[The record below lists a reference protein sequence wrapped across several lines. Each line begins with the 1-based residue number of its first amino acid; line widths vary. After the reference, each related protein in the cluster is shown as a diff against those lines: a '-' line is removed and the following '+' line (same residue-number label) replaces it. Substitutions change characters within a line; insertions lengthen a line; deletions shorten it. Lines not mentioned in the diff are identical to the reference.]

1 MTAASRAKPT
11 PKPTLNPTF
20 LPSSVPTSEPTES
33 ITTQWLDKYNEIQ
46 YQYGSVHYDE
56 VKIAKSLITYFDV
69 KVNDEDVSSASST
82 ASGCYRWDRFLS
94 VLSTQQIGFSTAY
107 ISVMAFDSLGTD
119 LKNVPNITC
128 NVASVAQSISDA
140 LVSDY
145 QSKTVE
151 LSASCLSTENNG
163 QVSYVK
169 STWKVGRCGTS
180 PYLSVYTNSSTGAS
194 SMFMRLSPCNDTCD
208 QSITTD
214 TTTSSTF
221 MGSVGVI
228 RSVAIQFTAQYPAP
242 TIMSLSVQAVS
253 KSTVQTVVQLDEPGL
268 VYCAAYDT
276 ATYVVPSSVEAVI
289 LSSVSAW
296 SVVVNGKNISSV
308 NITNLAASTEY
319 TVLCAVSSV
328 QSITSSLQTVLT
340 KYNRTVTT
348 LCCRQVLVSV
358 LANSLALT
366 SSSTAIVRNAIKVSV
381 SSLPTGSKQAL
392 SVSVYLRKSG
402 VSYLA
407 SLSPNALTYTSASTL
422 SSSMLTLLSLS
433 TAGTYNV
440 TVSLSGTAKSLYET
454 VFSGSGSSTISVI
467 DTSTATNIVVAPPT
481 MTSATFS
488 SDGVSISVVFDRST
502 SLGQELGTNSQF
514 SCSKMFRFSEVT
526 AASLASCQFGA
537 NGSAVTIKPASS
549 STITVGSNITL
560 LGATLKAACFV
571 NYNCSR
577 WKYASTSVLS
587 VVGPAVATVPT
598 VLVAAPSIIGSCTNY
613 VIDVSGSVGSGYR
626 GWKSIT
632 YQVVGSALNAS
643 DLQAYLTS
651 LSGSSSTASLLR
663 VSVPYAYFNALSVY
677 SITATLCNFL
687 GVCGQSQV
695 SLSVSALSAPVVS
708 VVGPNVISQYSSQ
721 VTTLK
726 ALAYTTSCGS
736 TASTSANLAYVWSLV
751 ARSTTSGQISSAN
764 TPKSTTGSLLTI
776 GAYALTPLN
785 TYSVSISVTSLVTK
799 QTSTSSVT
807 IAVLQGLLHAVISGG
822 STRSVRVLNGAAV
835 DGSGSYDSDQA
846 GYGSVGVS
854 YLWSGYQLTPTYQ
867 TSCNI
872 LLSYGSSSTATVFG
886 LVNATNSTCVVSLI
900 VGLDTRVASS
910 SISVNFLGELCPKV
924 SISSTSPSS
933 LTHISIA
940 SKVSVVASIEQ
951 GTSPV
956 LCVWSFDDSVTTVS
970 SSLSLSSIALTSTK
984 TVVEAS
990 SSSSSSA
997 SVPLNLVIGAS
1008 QLPSGAQ
1015 LTLALTCSVVNATS
1029 KSLTSVNTILIT
1041 TNAPPS
1047 PGSFTVSPTSGVSLV
1062 TVFTY
1067 GASAWSDA
1075 DGDYPLNYQYGFVSP
1090 TDGTFVVV
1098 SGRSL
1103 TVRATSTLPPGVAGS
1118 NYGVS
1123 TRLNVFDSLSA
1134 ITSTTLAVR
1143 VNNSLFTSSSSGS
1156 SSASQKLNISFI
1168 GSVVSSGLSSAGL
1181 DTDSLKQVISTT
1193 AVAMNS
1199 VSCDGAPA
1207 NCTAL
1212 GRYHCS
1218 SVANTCGSCL
1228 PNFVGA
1234 SGASNQACVNVK
1246 DLAISG
1252 SSGACESS
1260 ADCANAWYTCDV
1272 STRTCYS
1279 PAKTCVNNC
1288 TDSSQ
1293 GICVYEDSVS
1303 GVSRDTCTLADI
1315 SCVAVCECLTGY
1327 SGTSCDVSASEL
1339 ASRQS
1344 IRTQLLDS
1352 MLTVVEAESSSESA
1366 TVSAW
1371 SSGLQTL
1378 TSAPSELN
1386 TDTVSTAIDLANY
1399 VLEANVAEGFAF
1411 SVVSAGLLAAVDSL
1425 AQSAT
1430 IQSDALATGSS
1441 RRALTSSS
1449 SAETNLK
1456 QVLDSVATATL
1467 TNMVAGEDPSEYETA
1482 TYRMK
1487 VKVFSANAASS
1498 STGTLSS
1505 PLSTSESENNV
1516 TTAATM
1522 TFPLAQ
1528 STLSTSSGYSV
1539 SMISLKSSIFSSYDP
1554 DSLSSV
1560 NGSASKY
1567 VSLGSYLANPLRMS
1581 VQADSS
1587 ICANSSGTD
1596 ASSLVTFKFKNAV
1609 SMNTSN
1615 LWAYPNLT
1623 YTTHCTVDLTS
1634 SGQYSS
1640 KVYNYSCP
1648 YGSNITHL
1656 CDGSQSMTITSAC
1669 ANRQSVP
1676 QCVATVISSSPS
1688 TQNSTVSCAV
1698 TEFTDDYT
1706 LCACNLCDLNAS
1718 VTSSGRRMRTRRFLS
1733 DSASTATYT
1742 AEMQSVVTFVAADFA
1757 AATLQSTSFSASSL
1771 QKAEVVIITF
1781 ALLWSVIFVSFG
1793 AVEIS
1798 GVAKKFAA
1806 YTEKLTL
1813 HTGYEGRHGTA
1824 FFPHHVDGSAG
1835 GAGSMV
1841 PHDQAKKLLKAY
1853 VFTFFPSIFSEK
1865 PAMMKFWHEIVHK
1878 HKYFSVAVRE
1888 DSYRKLVGTLEILSL
1903 LTAHMFL
1910 VAVLYDLEW
1919 PSDSGFCAQ
1928 QTSLGETT
1936 CLKRRSIFDKSTP
1949 MCHWESSASSSSG
1962 GECMWVEPSFNLSIQ
1977 IFVMMLV
1984 IAFSGPIN
1992 VIVSA
1997 LVKVLLLSPT
2007 KTEPNERAETIR
2019 IRRASALGAF
2029 PASFETQLTN
2039 VGLTTPRGSLN
2050 SARISPDRAENLR
2063 DQKDLAPETGGAALK
2078 RSPSLYDMV
2087 LRRQASNRTS
2097 PQSPVTAVSP
2107 ARGRASSI
2115 LLNQVATVP
2124 ALDESLTSYCKDNH
2138 SMRRQLSTIF
2148 TAPVAVSVHA
2158 DVSSATTVADVEQ
2171 PCTDVTTA
2179 AAETGLLSAARR
2191 FLMGLRQHNNS
2202 LVGRER
2208 LRFGDQWGDFL
2219 SLDVDDDKSAG
2230 IRQLMDEL
2238 QRVNTDAETIIRQLR
2253 SLSEG
2258 RSREQNSAMIGVQIL
2273 EMFVLDLMGR
2283 QSAQAKL
2290 FANQRAAVKLKLATS
2305 VWIKGLSL
2313 SLLLGLDAYFVF
2325 MCINYGNLKGRRW
2338 QMNWMISCLVYV
2350 LVDIFIKHVNIV
2362 FVVYYYIPELIKK
2375 HTDVMKL
2382 RLAKAIDTF
2391 VRHSFSDR
2399 AHTRGHTHDDGF
2411 SVTDHLFVSSIVARA
2426 FPELLESSI
2435 VLSYRSFAI
2444 SEYQAA
2450 NLRTDQ
2456 APSQEPGSPR
2466 RSRDTLR
2473 NSAVGRLLFRQSSSG
2488 RLSRR
2493 NLPSSTTNSF
2503 WNWNNVTS
2511 LEWSTL
2517 TSVISVTFVN
2527 LLVALGCQSIFV
2539 QKLVVQVVDPL
2550 IMAAIA
2556 FLGSAFVHSSML
2568 GVPIVVGIIAFILA
2582 VLGFYSYHKRT
2593 KLQSHP
2599 STSKHGQHHHH
2610 HRGARDQGP
2619 NTATGRVEPNSSGSS
2634 SSSSRSSN
2642 GSSEKEPVQSADGN
2656 QTSAVQVHPLLRR
2669 DREDSYD
2676 DENVGSD
2683 REDDDDYYREKER
2696 NELADD
2702 DVDGVYED
2710 EDAVLRKVKLFL
2722 RSNETDDSAS
2732 SKNSEDG
2739 DEHDNS
2745 DDEERG
2751 QCVPDK
2757 QYSTPCSEPVPRM
2770 VLGSIRH
2777 DNDPSK
2783 HKEGSGYAV
2792 EQLNSSRGNGS
2803 TPSRMKSHAVRVPEI
2818 KAAQDDEFDNYS
2830 ADSDS
2835 DAGSKNIVPLVP
2847 ITNRPANSTT
2857 TGRSGVNSI
2866 QSAQD
2871 PVFSL
2876 SDDDSA
2882 QES

>member
-1 MTAASRAKPT
+1 VPSTE
-11 PKPTLNPTF
+11 PTL
-20 LPSSVPTSEPTES
+20 S
-33 ITTQWLDKYNEIQ
+33 ITSQWRERLTTLENDY
-46 YQYGSVHYDE
+46 STVHFE
-56 VKIAKSLITYFDV
+56 EAAIARSLITYFDV
-69 KVNDEDVSSASST
+69 RLNNEDVSSSSSD
-82 ASGCYRWDRFLS
+82 ANGCFRWDQFLS
-94 VLSTQQIGFSTAY
+94 SLSARQVGYTTAY
-107 ISVMAFDSLGTD
+107 VSVMAFDTLGAQLGD
-119 LKNVPNITC
+119 VPNITC
-128 NVASVAQSISDA
+128 KAASVAQLISDA
-140 LVSDY
+140 LVSNY
-145 QSKTVE
+145 QLLNTEVSV
-151 LSASCLSTENNG
+151 SCLAVEDDTS
-163 QVSYVK
+163 VSSVQ
-169 STWKVGRCGTS
+169 TIWRVAQCGSS
-180 PYLSVYTNSSTGAS
+180 PYIEVSTNASSTA
-194 SMFMRLSPCNDTCD
+194 FLRLSPCNDTCD

-221 MGSVGVI
+221 TGAVGVI
-228 RSVAIQFTAQYPAP
+228 RSVAIQFTAQYPTP

-872 LLSYGSSSTATVFG
+872 LLSYGSSSTATVYG

-910 SISVNFLGELCPKV
+910 SISVNFLGELSPKV

-940 SKVSVVASIEQ
+940 SKVSVLASIEL

-984 TVVEAS
+984 TVVAAS

-997 SVPLNLVIGAS
+997 SVPLNLVISAS

-1067 GASAWSDA
+1067 GASAWSDT
-1075 DGDYPLNYQYGFVSP
+1075 DGDYPLNYQYGFASP

-1103 TVRATSTLPPGVAGS
+1103 TVRATSALPPGVAGS

-1199 VSCDGAPA
+1199 VSCGGAPA

-1218 SVANTCGSCL
+1218 SVVNTCGSCL

-1246 DLAISG
+1246 DLAVSASSG
-1252 SSGACESS
+1252 SCESS
-1260 ADCANAWYTCDV
+1260 ADCPNAWYTCDV
-1272 STRTCYS
+1272 MTKTCYS
-1279 PAKTCVNNC
+1279 PAKTCTNNC

-1293 GICVYEDSVS
+1293 GVCVYEDSVS
-1303 GVSRDTCTLADI
+1303 GVSRDSCSQDDI

-1327 SGTSCDVSASEL
+1327 SGTSCDVTSSEL
-1339 ASRQS
+1339 SSRQS
-1344 IRTQLLDS
+1344 IRVQLIDS
-1352 MLTVVEAESSSESA
+1352 MSTVVDAESSSESA
-1366 TVSAW
+1366 TVAAW
-1371 SSGLQTL
+1371 SSGLQAL
-1378 TSAPSELN
+1378 TAAPSEVSEDAL
-1386 TDTVSTAIDLANY
+1386 STAIDLSGY
-1399 VLEANVAEGFAF
+1399 ILEVNVAEGFSF
-1411 SVVSAGLLAAVDSL
+1411 DTVSSTLLSTVDNL
-1425 AQSAT
+1425 F
-1430 IQSDALATGSS
+1430 DAMSTSTVSSS
-1441 RRALTSSS
+1441 RRLISTSTRR
-1449 SAETNLK
+1449 SATDSLK
-1456 QVLDSVATATL
+1456 EVLDTASTAAISHL
-1467 TNMVAGEDPSEYETA
+1467 VAGEDADEYIEGNF
-1482 TYRMK
+1482 RMS
-1487 VKVFSANAASS
+1487 VQVFSSRVSS
-1498 STGTLSS
+1498 QL
-1505 PLSTSESENNV
+1505 LSTPLSESESDCNE
-1516 TTAATM
+1516 TESAELSLSFSDAGSQSSDSTASFSASI
-1522 TFPLAQ
+1522 L
-1528 STLSTSSGYSV
+1528 
-1539 SMISLKSSIFSSYDP
+1539 SLKSVLFSSYDP
-1554 DSLSSV
+1554 STQSTTSGDTSTFV
-1560 NGSASKY
+1560 T
-1567 VSLGSYLANPLRMS
+1567 LGDYLANPLR
-1581 VQADSS
+1581 VAVEADS
-1587 ICANSSGTD
+1587 CTNSSID
-1596 ASSLVTFKFKNAV
+1596 AAKNITFKFKNSV
-1609 SMNTSN
+1609 SMNSSN
-1615 LWAYPNLT
+1615 MWILPNLS
-1623 YTTHCTVDLTS
+1623 YTTHCSVEGS
-1634 SGQYSS
+1634 ASGGFAKS
-1640 KVYNYSCP
+1640 VFNYSCP
-1648 YGSNITHL
+1648 YGANISHF
-1656 CDGSQSMTITSAC
+1656 CDGVQAYTQTSVC
-1669 ANRQSVP
+1669 ANARVEP
-1676 QCVATVISSSPS
+1676 Q
-1688 TQNSTVSCAV
+1688 CAV
-1698 TEFTDDYT
+1698 TTASGDINCTVSEFTDDYT
-1706 LCACNLCDLNAS
+1706 VCTCNLCDLATNSTISSRRNMMRRQLSSMSTGKFSAEVQGLTAYISTDFTEAS
-1718 VTSSGRRMRTRRFLS
+1718 LEL
-1733 DSASTATYT
+1733 D
-1742 AEMQSVVTFVAADFA
+1742 
-1757 AATLQSTSFSASSL
+1757 SFSLKTVENAD
-1771 QKAEVVIITF
+1771 VVIITF
-1781 ALLWSVIFVSFG
+1781 VVLWSVMFACVG
-1793 AVEIS
+1793 AIEVS
-1798 GVAKKFAA
+1798 GVMDKFSD
-1806 YTEKLTL
+1806 YTDKLSL
-1813 HTGYEGRHGTA
+1813 HTGYAGKRTTM
-1824 FFPHHVDGSAG
+1824 FFPNKLQLAASAAANPNGVKGAEGSAEDTLSST
-1835 GAGSMV
+1835 ASLQ
-1841 PHDQAKKLLKAY
+1841 QAKKFMKAY
-1853 VFTFFPSIFSEK
+1853 VFTFFPNVFSEK
-1865 PAMMKFWHEIVHK
+1865 PEMMKFWHEIVHR
-1878 HKYFSVAVRE
+1878 HRYFSIFVRE
-1888 DSYRKLVGTLEILSL
+1888 KGFKKFVGTLEILTL

-1910 VAVLYDLEW
+1910 VAVLYDAEW
-1919 PSDSGFCAQ
+1919 PSDNGFCGE
-1928 QTSLGETT
+1928 QTASGEAV
-1936 CLKRRSIFDKSTP
+1936 CLQRRSVFDKHRS
-1949 MCHWESSASSSSG
+1949 MCAWSVSSNNG
-1962 GECMWVEPSFNLSIQ
+1962 GECVWVQPTFDPSMQ
-1977 IFVMMLV
+1977 IFLTMIV

-1992 VIVSA
+1992 AIVSV
-1997 LVKVLLLSPT
+1997 LIKVLILSPT
-2007 KTEPNERAETIR
+2007 QTEVSRRTEIIR
-2019 IRRASALGAF
+2019 TRRASALGSLPSQQNTVNSLVPSMSA
-2029 PASFETQLTN
+2029 
-2039 VGLTTPRGSLN
+2039 GSLGRVAPAGQADAEAER
-2050 SARISPDRAENLR
+2050 SAV
-2063 DQKDLAPETGGAALK
+2063 T
-2078 RSPSLYDMV
+2078 RS
-2087 LRRQASNRTS
+2087 
-2097 PQSPVTAVSP
+2097 
-2107 ARGRASSI
+2107 RAST
-2115 LLNQVATVP
+2115 LLSGHVSRVVD
-2124 ALDESLTSYCKDNH
+2124 LDESLMAYCLDDHK
-2138 SMRRQLSTIF
+2138 MRRHL
-2148 TAPVAVSVHA
+2148 
-2158 DVSSATTVADVEQ
+2158 TTMFS
-2171 PCTDVTTA
+2171 TTA
-2179 AAETGLLSAARR
+2179 AAGGSHSVTTSVPHGDRAPEEAGEHVDQLFMFSNVMKLLTD
-2191 FLMGLRQHNNS
+2191 LRKERNA
-2202 LVGRER
+2202 LTGREKM
-2208 LRFGDQWGDFL
+2208 RFNDQWEEFL
-2219 SLDVDDDKSAG
+2219 SQGSSYEDPSSEECIL
-2230 IRQLMDEL
+2230 RLTNEL
-2238 QRVNTDAETIIRQLR
+2238 RRVNSEAQSVVRKLR
-2253 SLSEG
+2253 SIHSSTGE
-2258 RSREQNSAMIGVQIL
+2258 STNAMIGVQIL
-2273 EMFVLDLMGR
+2273 ELFVLDLMGR
-2283 QSAQAKL
+2283 QSRQAQL
-2290 FANQRAAVKLKLATS
+2290 FANQRSAVKMKFATS
-2305 VWIKGLSL
+2305 VWVKALSVCL
-2313 SLLLGLDAYFVF
+2313 VLGLDVYFIL
-2325 MCINYGNLKGRRW
+2325 MCVVYGDLKGRRW
-2338 QMNWMISCLVYV
+2338 QINWMISCFVYV
-2350 LVDIFIKHVNIV
+2350 IVDIFIKHVNIV
-2362 FVVYYYIPELIKK
+2362 FMVYYYIPELIKT

-2382 RLAKAIDTF
+2382 RLTKAIDNF
-2391 VRHSFSDR
+2391 VKHSFSNKSARMDTSSTVSSH
-2399 AHTRGHTHDDGF
+2399 AF
-2411 SVTDHLFVSSIVARA
+2411 SVTDYLFVSNIVARA
-2426 FPELLESSI
+2426 FPQLLESSI
-2435 VLSYRSFAI
+2435 VLSYRSHTI
-2444 SEYQAA
+2444 SEYQAM
-2450 NLRTDQ
+2450 Q
-2456 APSQEPGSPR
+2456 
-2466 RSRDTLR
+2466 LR
-2473 NSAVGRLLFRQSSSG
+2473 NRQTNGFNRVLMQLFPGFANARST
-2488 RLSRR
+2488 
-2493 NLPSSTTNSF
+2493 PSTSWQ
-2503 WNWNNVTS
+2503 WNTVTS
-2511 LEWSTL
+2511 VLSM
-2517 TSVISVTFVN
+2517 TFVN
-2527 LLVALGCQSIFV
+2527 LLITLGCQNV
-2539 QKLVVQVVDPL
+2539 LLQKIVVQTVDPL
-2550 IMAAIA
+2550 IMGAIA
-2556 FLGSAFVHSSML
+2556 FLGSVIVRSSML
-2568 GVPIVVGIIAFILA
+2568 GVPIVVAGVIV
-2582 VLGFYSYHKRT
+2582 VLSVFGYYSYRRRT
-2593 KLQSHP
+2593 KLSMHS
-2599 STSKHGQHHHH
+2599 STA
-2610 HRGARDQGP
+2610 GAAVDGP
-2619 NTATGRVEPNSSGSS
+2619 KLAGRNARKVNPDNSGSS
-2634 SSSSRSSN
+2634 EDSPDNSEDRSNESSIEMGTPASHHS
-2642 GSSEKEPVQSADGN
+2642 V
-2656 QTSAVQVHPLLRR
+2656 
-2669 DREDSYD
+2669 DSYD
-2676 DENVGSD
+2676 DAFHLNDSSD
-2683 REDDDDYYREKER
+2683 GDDD
-2696 NELADD
+2696 ADSSEAIHHPLVHD

-2710 EDAVLRKVKLFL
+2710 EETVLRKVRSFL
-2722 RSNETDDSAS
+2722 RSHADDSAS
-2732 SKNSEDG
+2732 KATNNNVKQSVARHQLRGAIREDSSDG
-2739 DEHDNS
+2739 DGKEDYS
-2745 DDEERG
+2745 DDEEG
-2751 QCVPDK
+2751 GNCVEDRPAVTVHSICPHRPLDPMPSHGSVSPSLRDSLAHRMAAFRPFKQISPLLPITVNDVTGTVSDKPAETASDDTDLNIEIGEEDDLDQITANIRKFIDDDSSNASPDEARPDLAA
-2757 QYSTPCSEPVPRM
+2757 QSA
-2770 VLGSIRH
+2770 
-2777 DNDPSK
+2777 
-2783 HKEGSGYAV
+2783 AV
-2792 EQLNSSRGNGS
+2792 
-2803 TPSRMKSHAVRVPEI
+2803 VRVPPDSPFIEFDD
-2818 KAAQDDEFDNYS
+2818 DDES
-2830 ADSDS
+2830 RDS
-2835 DAGSKNIVPLVP
+2835 G
-2847 ITNRPANSTT
+2847 
-2857 TGRSGVNSI
+2857 GRSKYRDSVVVVERMLANQQQYRQHQSISHESAFENSI
-2866 QSAQD
+2866 PTVPGATVAAVLRG
-2871 PVFSL
+2871 PAL
-2876 SDDDSA
+2876 LISDDDDFDD
-2882 QES
+2882 